1 MREGSLMDFNFT
13 FRARG
18 DFHVYHHFPGLPA
31 VLSPIVKLGE
41 RIMQSLDELKLEQQG
56 LVNDLADLKTV
67 VLAGNDK
74 GDVVI
79 LKLTQVID
87 ALAVLVNASNTG
99 GNVTAAD
106 IEPILAQARAAR
118 TEVAGMKVE
127 LVTQG
132 TEADTAATAA
142 DTALNNVPPVTP

>member
-1 MREGSLMDFNFT
+1 MDFNFNFT
-13 FRARG
+13 VRARV
-18 DFHVYHHFPGLPA
+18 DVYHHLPGLAAILAP
-31 VLSPIVKLGE
+31 LQHLGE
-41 RIMQSLDELKLEQQG
+41 RIVQSLDDLKTEVTG
-56 LVNDLADLKTV
+56 LTTDLADLKTV
-67 VLAGNDK
+67 VLATNDK
-74 GDVVI
+74 GDTAL
-79 LKLTQVID
+79 LKLTQVTD
-87 ALAVLVNASNTG
+87 ALAVLLNAANTG

-142 DTALNNVPPVTP
+142 DTALNNVPTVTP